1 MYKIRILNR
10 CLIVFGLWFFTACD
24 GSRVFEDN
32 MAIDNNE
39 WNIKQVIK
47 LEVPVSDNLSKNNL
61 YINVRNGGS
70 YSYSNLFL
78 FITTTMPG
86 GKKITDTLECML
98 ADENGKWLGKGT
110 GHLIDNRIPFKRN
123 VIFPDTG
130 RYIFEIEQAMRM
142 EKLPEIYDIG
152 LRIEKVKN

>member
-1 MYKIRILNR
+1 MYKLRRLNIG
-10 CLIVFGLWFFTACD
+10 IVVIGFLFLTACD
-24 GSRVFEDN
+24 NGRVFEAN
-32 MAIDNNE
+32 VAINNNE
-39 WNIKQVIK
+39 WNIKQVVK
-47 LEVPVSDNLSKNNL
+47 LEVPVSDNLTKNNL

-86 GKKITDTLECML
+86 GKKITDTLECIL

-110 GHLIDNRIPFKRN
+110 GHIVDNRVPFKRN

-130 RYIFEIEQAMRM
+130 KYTFEIEQAMRM
-142 EKLPEIYDIG
+142 EKLPEVYDIG